1 MFPLIVHVGFHIGVV
16 VVNICQVFM
25 PLMPWATHM
34 MARTKVAK
42 VLATASWH
50 IVPIILCSYVEYIF
64 P

>member
-42 VLATASWH
+42 VLATAS
-50 IVPIILCSYVEYIF
+50 
-64 P
+64 

>member
-34 MARTKVAK
+34 LQWPGQRLQK
-42 VLATASWH
+42 S
-50 IVPIILCSYVEYIF
+50 
-64 P
+64 